1 MKCELRSDNCPNP
14 AQILSKLGQTVQN
27 GAGILTYEMR
37 TTDGDPGVVAK
48 NATDVEADWTD
59 RRDAKPSEDVLSGNL
74 LAMERA
80 RA

>member
-1 MKCELRSDNCPNP
+1 MKCELKTDNCPNP

-27 GAGILTYEMR
+27 GAGILTHEMR
-37 TTDGDPGVVAK
+37 TTDGDPGVVALSTTT
-48 NATDVEADWTD
+48 AEADWTD
-59 RRDAKPSEDVLSGNL
+59 RRDAKPSEDVLLGNL